1 MPAFHSACTTVIS
14 AYRDV
19 IFSNTFRTSSHLLG
33 GTNRPKV
40 AVAMLLQEFSFEL
53 KAGEEIT

>member
-1 MPAFHSACTTVIS
+1 MFQAGPRQC
-14 AYRDV
+14 
-19 IFSNTFRTSSHLLG
+19 LG
-33 GTNRPKV
+33 MNMALFEAKV